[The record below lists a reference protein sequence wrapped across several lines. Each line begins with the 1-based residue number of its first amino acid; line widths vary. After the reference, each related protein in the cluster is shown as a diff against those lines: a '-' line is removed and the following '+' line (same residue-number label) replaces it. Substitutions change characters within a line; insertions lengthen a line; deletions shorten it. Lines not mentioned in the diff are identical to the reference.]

1 MKRTFLAQVCALA
14 LLSAWALPAQAQV
27 VGGTGG
33 ATLVMAD
40 GELHSAGTIFGE
52 VEWQYQDD
60 QGRLRG
66 GLLGYTG
73 ISSEGGG
80 EQVGGGYR
88 FYWSRPGGSFLFV
101 GLGGFVLGEDTPGV
115 AELTAF
121 GGGEVGMQI
130 PGPNDGK
137 VTGFVG
143 LYPSLVGTDGIAVCR
158 LGVRAALN

>member
-1 MKRTFLAQVCALA
+1 MRTFLAPLAMA
-14 LLSAWALPAQAQV
+14 LLSAWLAAPVSAQV

-33 ATLVMAD
+33 ATLVMVD
-40 GELHSAGTIFGE
+40 GELHSAGTLFGE
-52 VEWQYQDD
+52 VEWQYQDNA
-60 QGRLRG
+60 GRLRG

-88 FYWSRPGGSFLFV
+88 FYFPRPGGSSLFI
-101 GLGGFVLGEDTPGV
+101 GAGGFVLGEDTPGI

-121 GGGEVGMQI
+121 LGGELGLQI

-143 LYPSLVGTDGIAVCR
+143 LYPAVVGAEDVAVCR

>member
-1 MKRTFLAQVCALA
+1 MRTFQAACTAAAFLALA
-14 LLSAWALPAQAQV
+14 SPAAAQV

-52 VEWQYQDD
+52 VEWQYLDD
-60 QGRLRG
+60 AGRLRG

-88 FYWSRPGGSFLFV
+88 FYFARPGGSFLFL
-101 GLGGFVLGEDTPGV
+101 GAGGFVLGEDSPGV

-121 GGGEVGMQI
+121 VGGEVGLQI

-143 LYPSLVGTDGIAVCR
+143 LYPAVVGSEDVAVCR

>member
-1 MKRTFLAQVCALA
+1 MRGFLSAAALA
-14 LLSAWALPAQAQV
+14 LLSAFLATPATAQV

-52 VEWQYQDD
+52 VEWQYLNDA
-60 QGRLRG
+60 GKLRG

-88 FYWSRPGGSFLFV
+88 FYFPRPGGSSMFI
-101 GLGGFVLGEDTPGV
+101 GAGGFVLGEDTPGV
-115 AELTAF
+115 TELTAF
-121 GGGEVGMQI
+121 LGGELGLQI
-130 PGPNDGK
+130 PGPNNGK

-143 LYPSLVGTDGIAVCR
+143 LYPAVVGQKDAAVCR